1 MAFPYRLLSFYPPFI
16 GAGIRVHA
24 DERDPY
30 TMTSTLTL
38 RWYNRNAWGTHFG
51 GSLYAMTDAFFALI
65 LIKTLGPGYSVW
77 DKSACVTFVRPGAGT
92 VRAVFHI
99 PKEDVEAIRM
109 RVDAGETLEPA
120 YEVDVVNEAGKVV
133 AHVQKVV
140 HVRKQQPPAAKAGS
154 KA

>member
-1 MAFPYRLLSFYPPFI
+1 MAFPYRLLSLYPPFV
-16 GAGIRVHA
+16 GAGIRVHV

-77 DKSACVTFVRPGAGT
+77 DKSASVTFLRPGAGT
-92 VRAVFHI
+92 VKAVFHI
-99 PKEDVEAIRM
+99 PKEEVEAIRA
-109 RVDAGETLEPA
+109 RVDAGETLEPT
-120 YEVDVVNEAGKVV
+120 YVVDVVNAEGKVV
-133 AHVQKVV
+133 ARVEKVL
-140 HVRKQQPPAAKAGS
+140 HVRCRAPRLTT
-154 KA
+154 